1 MKIFRKYSVFKKSTN
16 NMLHEV
22 ILKLFC
28 VSRNCECSR
37 VGLSVLCGADLRC
50 VCASRKSCR
59 SGWLYHHTPSPSS
72 SFSNRLGQNVSILG
86 VTLLSPSGKLSVL
99 RSFRKA
105 DLTSEATVPLT
116 TLGAHPSHHT
126 ARHSRYGHSEQC
138 PRRPHRPRASCAAR
152 SATIPAPTSRAKDG
166 RQPHCRDA
174 CDALRA

>member
-1 MKIFRKYSVFKKSTN
+1 MLRK
-16 NMLHEV
+16 V

-37 VGLSVLCGADLRC
+37 VGLSVPCGADLWC
-50 VCASRKSCR
+50 VRASCKSCR

-72 SFSNRLGQNVSILG
+72 SFSNRLSQNVSILG

-116 TLGAHPSHHT
+116 ALGAHPSHH
-126 ARHSRYGHSEQC
+126 AACHSRYGHSEQC
-138 PRRPHRPRASCAAR
+138 PHRPCRPRASRAAR
-152 SATIPAPTSRAKDG
+152 SATIPTPTSHAKDG